1 MAEGSAGLGEGMMRT
16 TTEQRWTEQPFG
28 VPALG
33 RDPVRSERGPEAGTA
48 LPAGA
53 NILTL
58 PRGTALP
65 LSPEILREAI
75 DHLPLAVLV
84 VHANGT
90 IATCNS
96 AAQTILR
103 KADGLMLSGPS
114 LASSR
119 PSETKSL
126 HERIAAVA
134 AGRMGAEN
142 SAYTILTV
150 SRPSGLAP
158 FILLLTSLR
167 DAVGTEQVGEPMALI
182 LVGDLEWP
190 IPDHAR
196 QLRLAFDL
204 TEAEAEVAMALMEGA
219 EPKEIARQRGVQV
232 STIRTQIKMI
242 FAKTGATRQSDP
254 VKLIAR
260 LPSLSQR

>member
-1 MAEGSAGLGEGMMRT
+1 MLPTAAGLPLPSG
-16 TTEQRWTEQPFG
+16 
-28 VPALG
+28 G
-33 RDPVRSERGPEAGTA
+33 RMV
-48 LPAGA
+48 LPA
-53 NILTL
+53 
-58 PRGTALP
+58 RGTSLP

-75 DHLPLAVLV
+75 DQLPLAVLV
-84 VHANGT
+84 VYGGGKV
-90 IATCNS
+90 ATCNS
-96 AAQTILR
+96 AAHQILL
-103 KADGLMLSGPS
+103 KSDGLMLSGSS

-119 PSETKSL
+119 PSETRVL
-126 HERIAAVA
+126 HDRIAAVA
-134 AGRMGAEN
+134 SGRADADN
-142 SAYTILTV
+142 STYTILTV

-158 FILLLTSLR
+158 FILLIASLR
-167 DAVGTEQVGEPMALI
+167 DTVGADTIGEPMALV

-204 TEAEAEVAMALMEGA
+204 TKAEAEVAMGLMEGA

-242 FAKTGATRQSDP
+242 FAKTGAARQTDL

-260 LPSLSQR
+260 LPSLRRS